1 MQGKYAEAEPLC
13 ERSQAIREK
22 ALGPEH
28 SLVFD
33 ALNTRAVLLDKQVQP
48 FRHLSAVTYSYYR
61 PYQRRIAAW

>member
-48 FRHLSAVTYSYYR
+48 FSGIYW
-61 PYQRRIAAW
+61 Q